1 VGRRSRHRDVGSK
14 VCSWCIGLARDLSK
28 RVDTDTLYSTPRR
41 LMFLA
46 SNNQHGQYE
55 MQVSGLEAIH
65 NELRSLNERLD
76 FIEDLVEEVILR
88 QLPKAKASAREI
100 AEIKKSIAEMRAG
113 KSVTLEE
120 LACA

>member
-1 VGRRSRHRDVGSK
+1 MAAGSAEPVRNSRPRDF
-14 VCSWCIGLARDLSK
+14 SK

-46 SNNQHGQYE
+46 FNNQHGHCE

-113 KSVTLEE
+113 ESVTLEE
-120 LACA
+120 LARA

>member
-1 VGRRSRHRDVGSK
+1 MAVGSAEP
-14 VCSWCIGLARDLSK
+14 VRNSRPRDFSK
-28 RVDTDTLYSTPRR
+28 RVDIDTLCSTPRR
-41 LMFLA
+41 LMFLV
-46 SNNQHGQYE
+46 SNDQYGHCE

-113 KSVTLEE
+113 ESVTLEE

>member
-1 VGRRSRHRDVGSK
+1 LAAGSAEPVRNSRPRDF
-14 VCSWCIGLARDLSK
+14 SK

-46 SNNQHGQYE
+46 FNNQHGHCE

-113 KSVTLEE
+113 ESVTLEE

>member
-1 VGRRSRHRDVGSK
+1 MAAGSAEPVRNSRPRDF
-14 VCSWCIGLARDLSK
+14 SK

-46 SNNQHGQYE
+46 FNNQHGHCE

-113 KSVTLEE
+113 ESVTLEE

>member
-1 VGRRSRHRDVGSK
+1 MDRRFRHKDVGSK

-41 LMFLA
+41 LMFLT
-46 SNNQHGQYE
+46 SNNQHGHYE
-55 MQVSGLEAIH
+55 MQVSCLEAIH

-113 KSVTLEE
+113 ESVTLEE

>member
-1 VGRRSRHRDVGSK
+1 MKRK
-14 VCSWCIGLARDLSK
+14 EGLFQQGGYRYVVPHASEDL
-28 RVDTDTLYSTPRR
+28 

-46 SNNQHGQYE
+46 SNDQDGHCE
-55 MQVSGLEAIH
+55 MQASGLEAIH
-65 NELRSLNERLD
+65 NELKSLNERLD

-100 AEIKKSIAEMRAG
+100 AEIKKSVAEMRAG
-113 KSVTLEE
+113 ESVTLEE

>member
-1 VGRRSRHRDVGSK
+1 
-14 VCSWCIGLARDLSK
+14 
-28 RVDTDTLYSTPRR
+28 
-41 LMFLA
+41 MFLA
-46 SNNQHGQYE
+46 SNSQHGHCE

-113 KSVTLEE
+113 ESVTLEE